1 MSHFCEFSKK
11 NGNDYRDIF
20 GQILPLKN
28 ETDSDAV
35 FTQCGKT
42 RNSLPLEKIFHEI
55 NSLVMSL
62 SKTLP
67 SQNLYQKS
75 MRVNFRSFHTVWPS
89 TYTVFRS
96 FPKGRIK
103 LLILQRTFSTSCW
116 PLWFGQKA
124 QQGSWKKKKEKF
136 CNSREGVCNF
146 HPFAA

>member
-1 MSHFCEFSKK
+1 MASFLDQQFTFLQPKSTKLGNYWLWLWNSDLGFSFSPMIESSQFCEFSRK
-11 NGNDYRDIF
+11 NGNDYRDSRYLWTNFAPEKWDRLLRCCYHTIST
-20 GQILPLKN
+20 L
-28 ETDSDAV
+28 
-35 FTQCGKT
+35 CGHQ
-42 RNSLPLEKIFHEI
+42 L
-55 NSLVMSL
+55 
-62 SKTLP
+62 
-67 SQNLYQKS
+67 
-75 MRVNFRSFHTVWPS
+75 
-89 TYTVFRS
+89 RS